1 MKLITDLDDPNAL
14 KTLQTPSEDVV
25 IDDHILDFGLDMI
38 KLMYEVRGLAL
49 SAIQIGV
56 PQRMFVMRG
65 TVDKGDFICINPRI
79 VRFSDEVITLEEA
92 CLSFPGVI
100 IKVKRP
106 RHIRMR
112 FTVPD
117 GNIITQ
123 RFTGMTARAVQHEM
137 DHLNGE
143 LWYMRAHKYHRDL
156 GFKNRSKYS
165 VAEDK
170 EPFMALSPFDLQ

>member
-1 MKLITDLDDPNAL
+1 MKLITDANPDAL
-14 KTLQTPSEDVV
+14 KILQTPSEQMT
-25 IDDHILDFGLDMI
+25 IDDNTLEFGLDMI

-49 SAIQIGV
+49 SAIQVGV
-56 PQRMFVMRG
+56 PKRMFVMRG
-65 TVDKGDFICINPRI
+65 TVDRGDFICVNPRI
-79 VRFSDEVITLEEA
+79 VRFSDETISLEES
-92 CLSFPGVI
+92 CLSFPGVV

-117 GNIITQ
+117 GNVVTQ
-123 RFTGMTARAVQHEM
+123 QFTGMTARAVQHEM

-165 VAEDK
+165 VSKNK
-170 EPFMALSPFDLQ
+170 EVFMELSPFDVQ